1 MSDSNERLERKVS
14 VSSKKDSELPAKPKT
29 GFSRRG
35 FLGGVGIGGGALGT
49 GLLENEAAAAPAP
62 AVSGPGPAPIT
73 LTLNGKP
80 VKVTVEPRVTLIDA
94 LRNYLDLTGAKRV
107 CDRGTCGAC
116 TVIMNGKT
124 VYACSVLAVDAV
136 GKNIETIEGLGTGAN
151 MHPVSR
157 AFVDNDA
164 QQCGYCTPGF
174 VMACK
179 GFLQENPNPTEA
191 DVNHGLG
198 GNLCRCGTY
207 MGIRKA
213 VLQAAKEINA
223 KGGKSN
229 G

>member
-1 MSDSNERLERKVS
+1 MSSN
-14 VSSKKDSELPAKPKT
+14 KDSELPAKPPAKT

-35 FLGGVGIGGGALGT
+35 FISGVGIGGGAIGT

-94 LRNYLDLTGAKRV
+94 LRNYLDMTGAKRV

-116 TVIMNGKT
+116 TVLMNGKT
-124 VYACSVLAVDAV
+124 VYACSILAVDAV

-179 GFLQENPNPTEA
+179 GFLQDNPNPTEA
-191 DVNHGLG
+191 DINHGLG

>member
-1 MSDSNERLERKVS
+1 
-14 VSSKKDSELPAKPKT
+14 VSSKKDSELPVKPKT

-35 FLGGVGIGGGALGT
+35 FIGGVGLGSGALGT
-49 GLLENEAAAAPAP
+49 GLLENDAVAAPAP

-80 VKVTVEPRVTLIDA
+80 VKVTVEPRVTLVDA
-94 LRNYLDLTGAKRV
+94 LRNYLDMTGAKRV

-179 GFLQENPNPTEA
+179 GFLQDHPNPTEA
-191 DVNHGLG
+191 DINHGLG

-213 VLQAAKEINA
+213 VLQAAKELNA

>member
-1 MSDSNERLERKVS
+1 M
-14 VSSKKDSELPAKPKT
+14 SSKKDSELPAKPKT